1 MFPPKDTWGQMPAWY
16 RDLLVKY
23 EPYLAEMEAEIARE
37 SRATP
42 EQVARLRYLLYGTT
56 GAADKAA

>member
-1 MFPPKDTWGQMPAWY
+1 MPDWY
-16 RDLLVKY
+16 RDLLVEF
-23 EPYLAEMEAEIARE
+23 EPYLAGMEADHARE

-42 EQVARLRYLLYGTT
+42 EQVEHLRYLLYGTT